1 MDNECLFD
9 KKETE
14 PLPTGI
20 YTGEFI
26 SANYKKSKAGNIYL
40 LCCVKIIQGFYQGR
54 IVFDY
59 FHVFSDKPKFMA
71 EQREKLSKIGIL
83 IGLPRGS
90 TPDKLIGKPFMVE
103 IGQIPKWKHSEGGI
117 VSTCKKGDE
126 IENKSVDLVNK
137 VFKYSKTRGGH
148 E

>member
-40 LCCVKIIQGFYQGR
+40 LCCVKIIEGFYQGR

-71 EQREKLSKIGIL
+71 EQKEKLSKIGRL

-90 TPDKLIGKPFMVE
+90 TLDKLIGKPFMVE
-103 IGQIPKWKHSEGGI
+103 IGQETIGGGTI
-117 VSTCKKGDE
+117 IGP
-126 IENKSVDLVNK
+126 SVTKNTIQG
-137 VFKYSKTRGGH
+137 YSKIRGGH